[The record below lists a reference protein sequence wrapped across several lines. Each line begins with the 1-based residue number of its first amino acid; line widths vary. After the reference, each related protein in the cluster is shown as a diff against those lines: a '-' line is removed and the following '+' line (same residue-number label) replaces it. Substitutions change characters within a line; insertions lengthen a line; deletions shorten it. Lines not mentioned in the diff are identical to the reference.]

1 MITIEQAFKQIS
13 DMRDECFV
21 DFAVEM
27 RKDKPNLI
35 VAYAM
40 ESKAIAF
47 AQAAVIVGNID
58 LGPDCEYC
66 EWRNSGLPPGE
77 SEEQGEGD

>member
-1 MITIEQAFKQIS
+1 MITIEQAFKQLS
-13 DMRDECFV
+13 DMRDENWA
-21 DFAVEM
+21 DIAVEM

-35 VAYAM
+35 AAYAM
-40 ESKAIAF
+40 EYKAIAF